1 MKTIKLIILLALLM
15 PVVLNAQT
23 VTVDGIDYYITSDWY
38 YGTQTARVSAR
49 AGKNGYSAYKELDN
63 IVIHEQVTYNGVECP
78 VTGIENGAFY
88 YCDNITTL
96 ELPSTIVSIGGS
108 AFEHCDNLT
117 SIVLPSGLVEI
128 GENAFRECTSL
139 SSIEIP
145 SGVTEIGAYAFMSCS
160 QLKSVTLHEGLS
172 RICEH
177 AFYTCGQLE
186 DIVLPSSLREIQPF
200 AFQYCFA
207 LTHIEIPSGTTTITS
222 NPFVGCTSLTSL
234 SVESG
239 NTVYESPDNRYI
251 IEKATKRLIAVN
263 NEALIPTDVTIIGK
277 YVFSER
283 DDLESIVIPQN
294 VTRIEEGAFWWC
306 KNLKTISI
314 RGTIDYVGYIA
325 FEGTHWYYNQP
336 NGLVYLNDML
346 LGYKNYPEKAY
357 IKNGTRLI
365 AERCFEM
372 CSADE
377 LSIPSTVELIGDYIF
392 SMYGNYSI
400 QKMYVGSSVPIEIT
414 ENALYLGN
422 SIPLYVPVGCSGNYQ
437 SAPYWN
443 GFYAGYFEF
452 GNEEITVGTSGIRT
466 FCSENSLDFY
476 GSDVKAYAVTDYD
489 ATTSEI
495 ILTRIYDVPERTGV
509 VLVADPGT
517 YQVPSYPRPS
527 DGTNMLVGVTND
539 TYLNKVYDGYTNYIL
554 ATKNGNIG
562 FYPVKDGTT
571 LAAGKAYLRLPVGSQ
586 PSLARMRFADDDN
599 EATGIVTRMTAPIG
613 DGHIYNLSGQR
624 LREPVKGL
632 NIVNGKKVMVK

>member
-1 MKTIKLIILLALLM
+1 MKTIKLILLALLM
-15 PVVLNAQT
+15 PVVTLAQT

-294 VTRIEEGAFWWC
+294 VTRIEEGAF
-306 KNLKTISI
+306 
-314 RGTIDYVGYIA
+314 
-325 FEGTHWYYNQP
+325 
-336 NGLVYLNDML
+336 
-346 LGYKNYPEKAY
+346 
-357 IKNGTRLI
+357 
-365 AERCFEM
+365 
-372 CSADE
+372 
-377 LSIPSTVELIGDYIF
+377 
-392 SMYGNYSI
+392 
-400 QKMYVGSSVPIEIT
+400 
-414 ENALYLGN
+414 
-422 SIPLYVPVGCSGNYQ
+422 
-437 SAPYWN
+437 
-443 GFYAGYFEF
+443 
-452 GNEEITVGTSGIRT
+452 
-466 FCSENSLDFY
+466 
-476 GSDVKAYAVTDYD
+476 
-489 ATTSEI
+489 
-495 ILTRIYDVPERTGV
+495 
-509 VLVADPGT
+509 
-517 YQVPSYPRPS
+517 
-527 DGTNMLVGVTND
+527 
-539 TYLNKVYDGYTNYIL
+539 
-554 ATKNGNIG
+554 
-562 FYPVKDGTT
+562 
-571 LAAGKAYLRLPVGSQ
+571 
-586 PSLARMRFADDDN
+586 
-599 EATGIVTRMTAPIG
+599 
-613 DGHIYNLSGQR
+613 
-624 LREPVKGL
+624 
-632 NIVNGKKVMVK
+632 